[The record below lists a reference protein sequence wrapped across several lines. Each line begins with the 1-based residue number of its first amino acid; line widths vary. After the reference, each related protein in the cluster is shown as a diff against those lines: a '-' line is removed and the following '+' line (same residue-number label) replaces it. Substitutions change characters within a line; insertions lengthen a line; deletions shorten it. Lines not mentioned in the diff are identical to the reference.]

1 MPSNTMIVV
10 DYHVQV
16 QRYRNTFWL
25 HSDTHTFRRGK
36 RSSSNIVCVFFLL
49 QVLQYLLL
57 FVLLFFIWFYRFKY
71 SWCLIFTVCVN
82 ENVLVY
88 NVRHIKFG
96 VSFAL
101 SLSLIFLICLSTF
114 FTYSFSLAS
123 LARSKVFAVCACVCL
138 VCHLLQTSRCQIL
151 TIPNKNKTDCCEN
164 KN

>member
-25 HSDTHTFRRGK
+25 HSDTHTFRREK

-71 SWCLIFTVCVN
+71 SWCLIFAVCVN

-101 SLSLIFLICLSTF
+101 SLSPSFFLFVYLH
-114 FTYSFSLAS
+114 FSLTLFLSLLS
-123 LARSKVFAVCACVCL
+123 LAQKFSLSVL
-138 VCHLLQTSRCQIL
+138 VYALSVIYCKLADVKS
-151 TIPNKNKTDCCEN
+151 
-164 KN
+164 